1 MGIQCMKTTFLL
13 IVAFLT
19 IVFPLATAVIHFSG
33 TSAGLANAAPMGQQA
48 VTVSSEPVQGTNNS
62 VGPCFGMYCA
72 LQTET
77 PAATGG

>member
-19 IVFPLATAVIHFSG
+19 IVFPLAIAVIHFSG
-33 TSAGLANAAPMGQQA
+33 TSAGIAYTAPTGQGAAA
-48 VTVSSEPVQGTNNS
+48 VYSEPVQGTNS
-62 VGPCFGMYCA
+62 IGPCFGVYCA
-72 LQTET
+72 LQTEM